1 MSEQRETTRKG
12 NILVVDDTPEN
23 LHLIVDSLT
32 PEGYEVRPVPSGALA
47 LSAARLLPPDIIL
60 LDINMPEM
68 DGFQVCRALKSD
80 EQLKEIPVIFISARD
95 ETFDKV
101 KAFRVGGADYIT
113 KPFQLDEVMARV
125 QTHLTNYRLQ
135 RERKQMIAD
144 LEEALADVKTL
155 SGLLPICA
163 HCKKIRDDQGYWGQ
177 IEEYIQEHSN
187 AQFSHGI
194 CPACIDQLYP
204 ELKNKT
210 PPAET

>member
-12 NILVVDDTPEN
+12 NILVVDDIPEN
-23 LHLIVDSLT
+23 LHLLVDALT

-80 EQLKEIPVIFISARD
+80 EELKEIPVIFISARD

-135 RERKQMIAD
+135 RERKQMIVD

-177 IEEYIQEHSN
+177 IEIYIQEHSN

-194 CPACIDQLYP
+194 CPACRDQLYP
-204 ELKNKT
+204 ELND
-210 PPAET
+210 